1 MTDADIQAF
10 ATVVIVAAGRGERY
24 GHPAKILELVGGR
37 PVLEWSILAAI
48 EALCVRDV
56 VVVTGEHTEQT
67 IAKLV
72 HATPWPKPV
81 AMVRGGERRQDSVAV
96 GVDAVPSDRE
106 VVLIHDAARPLVE
119 SALFDACARAARTF
133 GAAIAA
139 VPVTDT
145 LKFAAAMVIDQTVS
159 RNGLWAAQTPQGF
172 RLHTIRTAIEHGR
185 TSTLEFTDDASMV
198 EASGGVVHIVPGS
211 RRNLKVTY
219 PDDLELID
227 ILLARR
233 IHLTKVGEQ

>member
-1 MTDADIQAF
+1 MTDTEMKVF

-37 PVLEWSILAAI
+37 PVLEWSIVAAI

-56 VVVTGEHTEQT
+56 IVVTGEHTEQT

-72 HATPWPKPV
+72 HASPWPKPV
-81 AMVRGGERRQDSVAV
+81 AMVRGGVRRQDSVVA
-96 GVDAVPSDRE
+96 GIEAVPSDRE

-119 SALFDACARAARTF
+119 STLFDTCARAARTF

-139 VPVTDT
+139 IPVTDT
-145 LKFAAAMVIDQTVS
+145 LKFAADNVIDQTVS

-172 RLHTIRTAIEHGR
+172 RLDAIRAAIEHGR
-185 TSTLEFTDDASMV
+185 TSSLEFTDDASMV
-198 EASGGVVHIVPGS
+198 EATGGAVQIVPGS
-211 RRNLKVTY
+211 RCNLKVTY
-219 PDDLELID
+219 PEDLELVD
-227 ILLARR
+227 ILLAKRMR
-233 IHLTKVGEQ
+233 